1 MVAREE
7 VVWRVQYVASN
18 PAEPV
23 TLYESYTIGHAD
35 IVIRPPPVP
44 KGYAVGYNTSRAAAI
59 VNREARAKEFIRRMA
74 EAMAPAPEPA
84 MPGPTG

>member
-1 MVAREE
+1 MPGISPGRTVIAREE

-23 TLYESYTIGHAD
+23 TLYDSYRFGHAD
-35 IVIRPPPVP
+35 TVIRPPPVP
-44 KGYAVGYNTSRAAAI
+44 RGHAAI
-59 VNREARAKEFIRRMA
+59 VSREARAKEFVRRMA
-74 EAMAPAPEPA
+74 EAMAPVPEPA